1 MGRESRQEKA
11 PLHKSKTKQTCYCDH
26 CPISIHTTKC
36 LTAWLV
42 NQVTFPWTAACWMG
56 GRMLMVFSHLT
67 RNSSQIAG
75 CKPWASPTLA
85 SNLCS
90 VIVIQKQTKG
100 SAHYHFSAGTCHAS
114 PLPSSRFF
122 QLKMKI
128 MMQKSLA
135 QTVRVFRWVL

>member
-1 MGRESRQEKA
+1 MGPLQGPHHSNGPRKPTRNA

-26 CPISIHTTKC
+26 CPIPIHTTKC

-42 NQVTFPWTAACWMG
+42 NQITFPWTAACWMG
-56 GRMLMVFSHLT
+56 GRMLMVFSHLM

-100 SAHYHFSAGTCHAS
+100 SAIIIFPPGLVKPHLFPVPG
-114 PLPSSRFF
+114 SSN
-122 QLKMKI
+122 
-128 MMQKSLA
+128 
-135 QTVRVFRWVL
+135 